1 MNYDA
6 ITLQDCLFLSE
17 AKNKEIVIND
27 GKITEI
33 IEGGLHNGNK

>member
-6 ITLQDCLFLSE
+6 ITLEDCLILNE
-17 AKNKEIVIND
+17 AKNKEVVIND

-33 IEGGLHNGNK
+33 IDGGYKNGK